1 MVLAVLRT
9 LTGLIPLHR
18 VGRTTQLVSSSRTT
32 PRQQRRTQLTSIRKI
47 VAAVVLILPLAT
59 NYSVGCSRP
68 AIASVGSDLPAVK
81 TRAQLCGIHFTQS
94 SSENYAPVAMRLFK
108 ANRLKDSIIA
118 FYQLWRCPNLI
129 YISYDG
135 LNPVVEERGLLDD
148 FDRAMA
154 LGEAGRYEQGI
165 TLFRSL
171 IARSDDFLEAR
182 LMLGV
187 FQYTNSDR
195 VSAVKTWRAALKANY
210 FPVPPD
216 FPKPFPVQSGLQ
228 ALIDTSERRSAHSR

>member
-1 MVLAVLRT
+1 M
-9 LTGLIPLHR
+9 IY
-18 VGRTTQLVSSSRTT
+18 
-32 PRQQRRTQLTSIRKI
+32 IRKI

-59 NYSVGCSRP
+59 SYCVGCSRP

-81 TRAQLCGIHFTQS
+81 TRAQLCGIYFKPI
-94 SSENYAPVAMRLFK
+94 SSEKYAQVAMRLFK

-118 FYQLWRCPNLI
+118 FYQLWRCPNVEG
-129 YISYDG
+129 YNG
-135 LNPVVEERGLLDD
+135 LNPVVEDRDLLDD

-182 LMLGV
+182 LMLGI
-187 FQYTNSDR
+187 FQYTNLDR

-228 ALIDTSERRSAHSR
+228 ELIDTSARRSARSR